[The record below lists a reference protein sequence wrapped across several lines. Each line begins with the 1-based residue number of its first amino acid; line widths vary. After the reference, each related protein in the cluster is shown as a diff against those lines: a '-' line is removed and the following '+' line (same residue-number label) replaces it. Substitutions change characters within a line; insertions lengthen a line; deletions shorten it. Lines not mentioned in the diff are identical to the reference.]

1 MNKQNS
7 SVNPIVLDY
16 LYKKDIYNYLQ
27 IIVLRAK
34 GHLCSQKLFGRDK
47 CNFRNLNFLRIRTLF
62 TWFHTYTFIS
72 DLMQQY
78 RDQIVTKK
86 HFIDKHGQYFAYSLD
101 RT

>member
-16 LYKKDIYNYLQ
+16 LYKKDICNYLQ

-34 GHLCSQKLFGRDK
+34 DHLCSQKLFGRDK
-47 CNFRNLNFLRIRTLF
+47 CNFLNLNFLQIRTLF

-72 DLMQQY
+72 NAT
-78 RDQIVTKK
+78 I
-86 HFIDKHGQYFAYSLD
+86 
-101 RT
+101 